1 MQCTLT
7 DLPLLA
13 AEAQDMKE
21 HREEADSK
29 RIHEQHMEP
38 GIVDH
43 AIHDFLSARG
53 EADRWG
59 ALPPVDQTT
68 KSLSDLHTGISS
80 LGDSTLQ
87 SHQSQPA
94 GAAPSSAPFPISL
107 LAPFPPPPPPP
118 SPQRRGDAAG
128 HLHPDGE
135 QPLYDQLPC
144 RSAED
149 VTSAPTSEAASQPA
163 SIISDSVTYCGRFP
177 AMDSSHYRQC
187 GEARRLGGHTS
198 AVTDTGLEQ
207 EAVTTAG
214 PQWSC
219 TSRKCRL
226 HVVQHQEPLQHQALK
241 RQGGGR
247 G

>member
-43 AIHDFLSARG
+43 AINDFLSARG

-68 KSLSDLHTGISS
+68 WGLSELHTRISS

-87 SHQSQPA
+87 SHQSQPT
-94 GAAPSSAPFPISL
+94 GAAPNSAPFPISL
-107 LAPFPPPPPPP
+107 LAPSPPPPPPP
-118 SPQRRGDAAG
+118 
-128 HLHPDGE
+128 
-135 QPLYDQLPC
+135 
-144 RSAED
+144 
-149 VTSAPTSEAASQPA
+149 
-163 SIISDSVTYCGRFP
+163 
-177 AMDSSHYRQC
+177 
-187 GEARRLGGHTS
+187 
-198 AVTDTGLEQ
+198 
-207 EAVTTAG
+207 
-214 PQWSC
+214 
-219 TSRKCRL
+219 
-226 HVVQHQEPLQHQALK
+226 
-241 RQGGGR
+241 
-247 G
+247 

>member
-68 KSLSDLHTGISS
+68 KSLSELHTGISS

-87 SHQSQPA
+87 ITCPSPPGLPQAPLHSPS
-94 GAAPSSAPFPISL
+94 PSSH
-107 LAPFPPPPPPP
+107 PPPP
-118 SPQRRGDAAG
+118 S
-128 HLHPDGE
+128 
-135 QPLYDQLPC
+135 
-144 RSAED
+144 S
-149 VTSAPTSEAASQPA
+149 TSSLTPT
-163 SIISDSVTYCGRFP
+163 
-177 AMDSSHYRQC
+177 
-187 GEARRLGGHTS
+187 AR
-198 AVTDTGLEQ
+198 
-207 EAVTTAG
+207 
-214 PQWSC
+214 
-219 TSRKCRL
+219 
-226 HVVQHQEPLQHQALK
+226 
-241 RQGGGR
+241 
-247 G
+247 

>member
-21 HREEADSK
+21 HRGEADSK

-59 ALPPVDQTT
+59 ALPPVDQMT

-107 LAPFPPPPPPP
+107 LAPFPPLLHLLPHPNGEVTLLGTSTLTVNNP
-118 SPQRRGDAAG
+118 STTSCPAG
-128 HLHPDGE
+128 RP
-135 QPLYDQLPC
+135 
-144 RSAED
+144 R
-149 VTSAPTSEAASQPA
+149 T
-163 SIISDSVTYCGRFP
+163 
-177 AMDSSHYRQC
+177 
-187 GEARRLGGHTS
+187 
-198 AVTDTGLEQ
+198 
-207 EAVTTAG
+207 
-214 PQWSC
+214 
-219 TSRKCRL
+219 
-226 HVVQHQEPLQHQALK
+226 
-241 RQGGGR
+241 
-247 G
+247 

>member
-87 SHQSQPA
+87 ITCPSLPGLPQAPLHSPS
-94 GAAPSSAPFPISL
+94 PSSH
-107 LAPFPPPPPPP
+107 PFPPLHLLRHPNGEVTLLGTSTLTVNNP
-118 SPQRRGDAAG
+118 STTSCPAG
-128 HLHPDGE
+128 RP
-135 QPLYDQLPC
+135 
-144 RSAED
+144 R
-149 VTSAPTSEAASQPA
+149 T
-163 SIISDSVTYCGRFP
+163 
-177 AMDSSHYRQC
+177 
-187 GEARRLGGHTS
+187 
-198 AVTDTGLEQ
+198 
-207 EAVTTAG
+207 
-214 PQWSC
+214 
-219 TSRKCRL
+219 
-226 HVVQHQEPLQHQALK
+226 
-241 RQGGGR
+241 
-247 G
+247 

>member
-13 AEAQDMKE
+13 AEAEDLE
-21 HREEADSK
+21 GHREKEDSK

-68 KSLSDLHTGISS
+68 WGLSELHTRISS

-94 GAAPSSAPFPISL
+94 GAAPNSAPFPISL
-107 LAPFPPPPPPP
+107 LTPPPPPPT
-118 SPQRRGDAAG
+118 
-128 HLHPDGE
+128 L
-135 QPLYDQLPC
+135 
-144 RSAED
+144 
-149 VTSAPTSEAASQPA
+149 TPT
-163 SIISDSVTYCGRFP
+163 
-177 AMDSSHYRQC
+177 
-187 GEARRLGGHTS
+187 AR
-198 AVTDTGLEQ
+198 
-207 EAVTTAG
+207 
-214 PQWSC
+214 
-219 TSRKCRL
+219 
-226 HVVQHQEPLQHQALK
+226 
-241 RQGGGR
+241 
-247 G
+247 